1 MPPRRAR
8 REEERPRP
16 LGVAS
21 RVFPWESR
29 KAISERTKAA
39 LAAARS
45 RGVRL
50 GNPRLRPG
58 TAASAATARKARTV
72 RTEERALELREVI
85 NDAER
90 QGHRT
95 LRQLAR
101 YLNDLGISSALG
113 RAWHAN
119 RVRRVRQI
127 IASS

>member
-1 MPPRRAR
+1 VHILAA
-8 REEERPRP
+8 
-16 LGVAS
+16 VAQA
-21 RVFPWESR
+21 EQ

-50 GNPRLRPG
+50 GNPRLRLG

-95 LRQLAR
+95 LL
-101 YLNDLGISSALG
+101 S
-113 RAWHAN
+113 
-119 RVRRVRQI
+119 
-127 IASS
+127 